1 MQFSLRI
8 NAIQEQQCNT
18 IINEQEKET
27 LSFLRVLHAAKVK
40 LDQSQSIVIHIPFST
55 PTRTPLGLAAKTRNF
70 LTVFWTWF
78 VNIKVLQ
85 TSPKIC
91 EQDLC
96 RLHKN
101 LACMLPEHSKRPF
114 VLIVEH
120 TGIKMPK
127 ESWNKSKINMS
138 DKGTQIYIW

>member
-8 NAIQEQQCNT
+8 NATQEQQCST

-70 LTVFWTWF
+70 LTVF
-78 VNIKVLQ
+78 
-85 TSPKIC
+85 
-91 EQDLC
+91 
-96 RLHKN
+96 
-101 LACMLPEHSKRPF
+101 
-114 VLIVEH
+114 
-120 TGIKMPK
+120 
-127 ESWNKSKINMS
+127 
-138 DKGTQIYIW
+138 